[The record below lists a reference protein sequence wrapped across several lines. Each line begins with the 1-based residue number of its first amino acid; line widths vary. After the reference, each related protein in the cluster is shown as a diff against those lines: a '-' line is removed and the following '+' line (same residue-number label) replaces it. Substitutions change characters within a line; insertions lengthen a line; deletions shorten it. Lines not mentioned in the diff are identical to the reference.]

1 MSPILAPDSSPELET
16 LHLWLML
23 LESQDM
29 VLWLPG
35 AMAGLCPDG
44 CVWDQ
49 ASRLRVIK
57 MARRDDFSL

>member
-1 MSPILAPDSSPELET
+1 
-16 LHLWLML
+16 
-23 LESQDM
+23 M

-57 MARRDDFSL
+57 MAGGMTFPSERLVSWPVQQTDFC